1 MINVDTARVQA
12 KGGNGGSGCIS
23 FRREKFIPRGGPN
36 GGDGGKGGN
45 VVLEAVEGMTTLID
59 FKYHQHQ
66 RADNGQHGM
75 GKLRNGKD
83 AEDRI
88 VKVPIGTIVQWYRS
102 EDEERSDEMV
112 DLKLPSQRV
121 VIARG
126 GIGGR
131 GNTHFRS
138 STFQTPRV
146 AEKGEPGEETV
157 VDLEVKLI
165 ADVGLIGY
173 PNAGKS
179 TLLSRTSAARP
190 KIANYPFT
198 TLSPNLGV
206 VRVGTEQNFVLADIP
221 GLIEG
226 AHAGLGLG
234 HDFLRHV
241 ERTKML
247 IHVIDIAAVDDR
259 EPITDYEKI
268 NRELELYNSR
278 LGRIPQLV
286 ALNKADLPSAEAQ
299 LVKIGDYFKRQKR
312 RTFTISAVTG
322 QGVEGL
328 IRTTYQLLQRINQK
342 IREQQK
348 ATPTVFEVP
357 RAKKRFQIS
366 KDERGYSVV
375 GTQPKRAVLM
385 TDLENTQA
393 LVMLHR
399 KLKNMG
405 VINALLKAGIK
416 EGEDV
421 YIHGF
426 EFQFT
431 ATKE

>member
-1 MINVDTARVQA
+1 
-12 KGGNGGSGCIS
+12 
-23 FRREKFIPRGGPN
+23 
-36 GGDGGKGGN
+36 
-45 VVLEAVEGMTTLID
+45 
-59 FKYHQHQ
+59 
-66 RADNGQHGM
+66 
-75 GKLRNGKD
+75 
-83 AEDRI
+83 
-88 VKVPIGTIVQWYRS
+88 
-102 EDEERSDEMV
+102 MV
-112 DLKLPSQRV
+112 
-121 VIARG
+121 
-126 GIGGR
+126 
-131 GNTHFRS
+131 
-138 STFQTPRV
+138 
-146 AEKGEPGEETV
+146 
-157 VDLEVKLI
+157 
-165 ADVGLIGY
+165 GY

-247 IHVIDIAAVDDR
+247 IHVIDIAAVDGRD
-259 EPITDYEKI
+259 PIADYEKI

-299 LVKIGDYFKRQKR
+299 LVKIDDYLKRQKR
-312 RTFTISAVTG
+312 RIFTISAVTG

-328 IRTTYQLLQRINQK
+328 IQTTYQLLQRINQK

-348 ATPTVFEVP
+348 PTPTTIEVP

-393 LVMLHR
+393 LVLLHR

-431 ATKE
+431 ATEE

>member
-1 MINVDTARVQA
+1 
-12 KGGNGGSGCIS
+12 
-23 FRREKFIPRGGPN
+23 
-36 GGDGGKGGN
+36 
-45 VVLEAVEGMTTLID
+45 
-59 FKYHQHQ
+59 
-66 RADNGQHGM
+66 M

-348 ATPTVFEVP
+348 ATPTVIEVP